1 MNSRSIWDGL
11 RGEALRVGG
20 YIGRVRVRVRVRV
33 RWLLVSPGWR
43 LKIAFSV
50 VFDRPWALQPMKAH
64 SRHAC
69 HDDGLLR
76 SATPPESARRSVR
89 VLEWHAVARKFAEK
103 IARTRHTRRWGA
115 LGSAATALG
124 PRGPGGYDT
133 YRAHAVR
140 PSGLPAAARLR
151 PPFAQLGERRPGG
164 RAFACVRVVA
174 DWVSSNGAGRSC
186 S

>member
-115 LGSAATALG
+115 LGAAATAPG